1 MARTDHRPLVKNYSS
16 ITMVTENRTE
26 SDKWVQ
32 AFSTL
37 GILREVHGSMTDL
50 GIPNVD
56 AHAHNGAQHTKPSV
70 KELRKKSSFDIFE
83 DSQLKEESKKMSKM
97 VESYMKIVNTTIR
110 DVTPKYIMLTLGEL
124 SSRTPQKITFQKFSL
139 RFESLENIYISR
151 KSFKNTSKI
160 ETRKILFS
168 LRVRAVR
175 ATQKYAKKE
184 LVGDIFNGRQSD
196 EAKAEL
202 LQASPDFEE
211 RMRELVTVR
220 TTTRRALEIFATF
233 K

>member
-50 GIPNVD
+50 GIPAVD

-124 SSRTPQKITFQKFSL
+124 EHVKSTTYHFPKISL
-139 RFESLENIYISR
+139 RFESL
-151 KSFKNTSKI
+151 
-160 ETRKILFS
+160 
-168 LRVRAVR
+168 AC
-175 ATQKYAKKE
+175 KY
-184 LVGDIFNGRQSD
+184 LHF
-196 EAKAEL
+196 
-202 LQASPDFEE
+202 P
-211 RMRELVTVR
+211 
-220 TTTRRALEIFATF
+220 
-233 K
+233 

>member
-160 ETRKILFS
+160 ETRKI
-168 LRVRAVR
+168 
-175 ATQKYAKKE
+175 
-184 LVGDIFNGRQSD
+184 
-196 EAKAEL
+196 
-202 LQASPDFEE
+202 
-211 RMRELVTVR
+211 
-220 TTTRRALEIFATF
+220 
-233 K
+233 